1 LILARREMMNVEMEQ
16 HVCQSCG
23 MPMNPEDYA
32 EGSEKGDYCSFCMVH
47 GEFTAGKEEVKAKVT
62 GKILETSGK
71 TRQEAEA
78 AAEETMKGLKRW
90 Q

>member
-1 LILARREMMNVEMEQ
+1 MLTRKGMMIVEMEQ

-32 EGSEKGDYCSFCMVH
+32 EGSEKGDYCSFCIVH
-47 GEFTAGKEEVKAKVT
+47 GDFTAGRDEVKAKVAD
-62 GKILETSGK
+62 KI
-71 TRQEAEA
+71 QEMSCKSRPESEE

>member
-1 LILARREMMNVEMEQ
+1 MTVEMEQ

-47 GEFTAGKEEVKAKVT
+47 GEFTADKDEVKSKVAD
-62 GKILETSGK
+62 KIQEMSGK
-71 TRQEAEA
+71 PRQEAEES
-78 AAEETMKGLKRW
+78 AEETMKGLKRW